1 MKYIKNGFI
10 FVLFV
15 VLSSCQTPAEVES
28 IKNKARASHVKA
40 KSSVAEKKDSAPF
53 GVIPRF
59 FKRIIPKHESLSRYG
74 NPGSYRVFGK
84 KYNVLTTSKGYHEKG
99 LASWYGTKFHRMRTS
114 SGDAYNMYELTAAH
128 KTLPLPTYI
137 RVKNLDNGREAIVKV
152 NDRGPFFGGRII
164 DLSYGAAVK
173 LGVFPKGTA
182 HVEIEAISSPGKAT
196 VGHYYLQ
203 VGVYKSAKLA
213 ESFQHRVKK
222 STSVRVFVEKYKHQF
237 IVKIGPFSNKSMCEQ
252 VQTKLKRQGIKG
264 SLLLK

>member
-10 FVLFV
+10 LVLFV
-15 VLSSCQTPAEVES
+15 VLSGCQTPAEVES
-28 IKNKARASHVKA
+28 IKNKARANHA
-40 KSSVAEKKDSAPF
+40 KVNSAAADRKDSAPL
-53 GVIPRF
+53 GAIPRF
-59 FKRIIPKHESLSRYG
+59 FKRMIPKHEHLSRYG

-84 KYNVLTTSKGYHEKG
+84 KYNVLTSSKGYHEKG
-99 LASWYGTKFHRMRTS
+99 MASWYGTKFHRMRTS

-137 RVKNLDNGREAIVKV
+137 RVKNLDNGREAIVRV

-182 HVEIEAISSPGKAT
+182 HVEIEAISSPGKAP
-196 VGHYYLQ
+196 VGQYYLQ

-213 ESFQHRVKK
+213 ESFQRQVKK
-222 STSVRVFVEKYKHQF
+222 STSARVSVEKHKQQF
-237 IVKIGPFSNKSMCEQ
+237 IVKIGPFSTKSIGEQ
-252 VQTKLKRQGIKG
+252 VQAKLKRQGIKG
-264 SLLLK
+264 SLLIK